1 MLRAVDARARVG
13 SPPVRGEK
21 GGDVGH
27 RVLAVD
33 DDPVIQRL
41 LEVNLEME
49 GYEVRLAS
57 DGLEAVDAAKEFQPH
72 VILLDVM
79 MPNMD
84 GWEACATIKQDP
96 TLVDTPVVFLSARA
110 QDADIERG
118 NELGAAAYITKP
130 FDPIDLLELVAELV
144 EG

>member
-1 MLRAVDARARVG
+1 
-13 SPPVRGEK
+13 
-21 GGDVGH
+21 VGH

-49 GYEVRLAS
+49 GYEVRLAG
-57 DGLEAVDAAKEFQPH
+57 DGLQAVDAAREFRPH

-84 GWEACATIKQDP
+84 GWEACATIQQDED
-96 TLVDTPVVFLSARA
+96 LAGTPVVFLSARA
-110 QDADIERG
+110 QDADIQRG
-118 NELGAAAYITKP
+118 TELGAAAYITKP

>member
-1 MLRAVDARARVG
+1 M
-13 SPPVRGEK
+13 
-21 GGDVGH
+21 GH

-49 GYEVRLAS
+49 GYEVRLAA

-96 TLVDTPVVFLSARA
+96 ALVDTPVVFLSARA
-110 QDADIERG
+110 QDADVERG
-118 NELGAAAYITKP
+118 TELGAAAYITKP

>member
-1 MLRAVDARARVG
+1 M
-13 SPPVRGEK
+13 
-21 GGDVGH
+21 GH

-49 GYEVRLAS
+49 GYEVQLAS
-57 DGLEAVDAAKEFQPH
+57 DGLQAVEAARSFRPH

-96 TLVDTPVVFLSARA
+96 ELADIPVVFLSARA

-118 NELGAAAYITKP
+118 TELGAAAYITKP
-130 FDPIDLLELVAELV
+130 FDPIDLLDLVAELV
-144 EG
+144 GD

>member
-1 MLRAVDARARVG
+1 MA
-13 SPPVRGEK
+13 
-21 GGDVGH
+21 H

-41 LEVNLEME
+41 LEVNLQME

-57 DGLEAVDAAKEFQPH
+57 DGLQAVDAAREFQPD

-84 GWEACATIKQDP
+84 GWEACATMKEDP
-96 TLVDTPVVFLSARA
+96 ALADTPVVFLSARA
-110 QDADIERG
+110 QDADVARG
-118 NELGAAAYITKP
+118 TELGAAAYITKP